1 MASYVVMEPERHGGE
16 ADAESI
22 LLIRDGFSLIAFFL
36 PVLWLLWHRL
46 WIEAAFAFA
55 VTVGLAALANVSGF
69 GFAAPML
76 SLLVS
81 LYAGLE
87 GAALRIASQRRRGWR
102 ELGVIEADS
111 HYDAETRYV
120 IETGVG
126 LDKEPRPVVTAS
138 VQAGARKGSSDPG
151 LGLLLNPGRP

>member
-1 MASYVVMEPERHGGE
+1 MASYVVMERERSSGE
-16 ADAESI
+16 DDAEGI

-36 PVLWLLWHRL
+36 PAFWLLWHRL

-55 VTVGLAALANVSGF
+55 VSVGLAALANVPGF
-69 GFAAPML
+69 GVAAAAL

-87 GAALRIASQRRRGWR
+87 CAALRIAALQRRGWR

-111 HYDAETRYV
+111 RDDADIRYV
-120 IETGVG
+120 VETGANQNTSFG
-126 LDKEPRPVVTAS
+126 PVATAL
-138 VQAGARKGSSDPG
+138 VEARRRKAPADPA
-151 LGLLLNPGRP
+151 LGLLLNPGRA